1 MFAVLEMDSQQANK
15 YIEAF
20 EKRFGE
26 PHLYLAYHAAFPIE
40 LVPDLAYC
48 LWHSFQCDIH
58 GRMLGSH
65 WTAVS
70 DLLLCLCDEVGHE
83 LYRMPRSVRV
93 QLLKKLQFNTNFGE
107 QRIRELHDFLLLYVQ
122 NNLHNDNPD
131 VKDFAQ
137 AQRLTALAYVYP
149 DNATSE
155 LAIAFKIAFK
165 QDTSELFRIAS
176 ITKTLAEPLT
186 ETSESQTL
194 LTYAQSLE
202 KLAHD
207 DIEGAANQ
215 LRGFIGQDNRVQ
227 VAGIRLNIPLKIL
240 QFIDK
245 SPNNTSA
252 SDNPSPGDT
261 PSNDDV
267 PGSFP
272 QPRKEGHF
280 STLRSKITDG
290 EMLKTALRDL
300 GITVKIEADVRGYNG
315 QRVRANIVAQLEGE
329 YDLGFQRN
337 SDGSYDLV
345 TDLWGIAKK
354 HNQTELINAIYQK
367 YAITKTLTELKHP
380 NYLRSSLTQKIKCPR
395 CDSTQTGRYGY
406 QQGKQNYKCSSCGT
420 QFTEP

>member
-1 MFAVLEMDSQQANK
+1 MFAVLEMDSQEANK

-48 LWHSFQCDIH
+48 LWHRFQCDIH

-70 DLLLCLCDEVGHE
+70 DLLLYLCDEVGHE
-83 LYRMPRSVRV
+83 LYRMPRAVRI

-122 NNLHNDNPD
+122 NNLQNDDPD

-155 LAIAFKIAFK
+155 LAIAFKRAFK

-186 ETSESQTL
+186 ETLESRTL

-215 LRGFIGQDNRVQ
+215 LRGFIEQDNRVQ
-227 VAGIRLNIPLKIL
+227 VAGIRLNIPLEIL
-240 QFIDK
+240 QFLDK
-245 SPNNTSA
+245 SRGNTPA
-252 SDNPSPGDT
+252 SDNPSAADT
-261 PSNDDV
+261 PPNDDV
-267 PGSFP
+267 LSSFT
-272 QPRKEGHF
+272 QRKEPGHF
-280 STLRSKITDG
+280 SVLRTKMTDG
-290 EMLKTALRDL
+290 EILKTTLRDL

-315 QRVRANIVAQLEGE
+315 QRVRTDIVAVLEGE
-329 YDLGFQRN
+329 YDLGWGRH
-337 SDGSYDLV
+337 SDGSFDLIG
-345 TDLWGIAKK
+345 DLWGIAKK
-354 HNQTELINAIYQK
+354 YNQTELINSINQK
-367 YAITKTLTELKHP
+367 YRVIKTLAEAKHSIL
-380 NYLRSSLTQKIKCPR
+380 YSSLTQKIKCPR
-395 CDSTQTGRYGY
+395 CDSTQTIRYGY
-406 QQGKQNYKCSSCGT
+406 QHGKQSYKCSSCGT